1 MADPEN
7 RELSRKR
14 LKIYGITICAAS
26 AVSLLYAY
34 SVSIFSLRDAGQIM
48 GYLSNS
54 FSVPGILLLGMSGLI
69 FVKRQGG
76 FDGVTYGTRYM
87 FNWLVPQF
95 WLNKDERRGKMQ
107 NYHDY
112 CENKRER
119 EKKSVNPTMCFLIVG
134 AVFTALGLLFLAIMN
149 VWYPDTSLA
158 AI

>member
-7 RELSRKR
+7 RELRRKR
-14 LKIYGITICAAS
+14 LKIYGITLIAAS
-26 AVSLLYAY
+26 AASLLYAY
-34 SVSIFSLRDAGQIM
+34 SVSLFSLRDAGQIM

-54 FSVPGILLLGMSGLI
+54 FWIPGILLLGMSGLI

-76 FDGVTYGTRYM
+76 FDGVSYGTRYM

-95 WLNKDERRGKMQ
+95 WLSKDERHGKLQ
-107 NYHDY
+107 SYREY

-119 EKKSVNPTMCFLIVG
+119 EKKSTDLTLCFLIVG

-149 VWYPDTSLA
+149 VRYPDTTLS